1 MRERLWIAYDL
12 AWTVVEVEDKAVD
25 DQEGQASKKYQ
36 IVNPRLVGL
45 LDNEPGADC
54 DMTIKVYM

>member
-1 MRERLWIAYDL
+1 L